1 MRSIILHGRGTRM
14 KLLVVSHPC
23 VTPVNQQ
30 FFAEVESLSG
40 WELTIIV
47 PSNWRS
53 EYGRVN
59 SVVRWPE
66 FRGRLIGIPVYN
78 SGNIPLHAY
87 RTLWTSLLKRELP
100 DVIYVHH
107 ESYALATAQVYL
119 ANRLSLKRPIGFYS
133 AQNILK
139 RYPPP
144 IEQIQRTVLRRSSFA
159 LPVSSDAEEVLR
171 KKGYQGVST
180 ILPPGID
187 PNVYNPRQDGQQLRQ
202 RLRGSAEEVIIGYVG
217 YIIEE
222 KGLATLLRALSKLKD
237 LHWSLVVV
245 GTGPYATSFER
256 LARQLGLS
264 QQVRQL
270 GYVPHTDVPLY
281 LSAFDLLVLPS
292 ETRGGLKEQFGR
304 VIIEALACGTPVIGS
319 NSGEIPRLLQATGG
333 GLIFPEGK
341 AEALARQIRRLV
353 EDPALRRES
362 ATKGQARVLTEYTNR
377 SLADRF
383 VLAIEGVAA

>member
-1 MRSIILHGRGTRM
+1 M

-59 SVVRWPE
+59 SVVRWSE

-245 GTGPYATSFER
+245 GTGSYATSFER

-333 GLIFPEGK
+333 RLTFPEGK